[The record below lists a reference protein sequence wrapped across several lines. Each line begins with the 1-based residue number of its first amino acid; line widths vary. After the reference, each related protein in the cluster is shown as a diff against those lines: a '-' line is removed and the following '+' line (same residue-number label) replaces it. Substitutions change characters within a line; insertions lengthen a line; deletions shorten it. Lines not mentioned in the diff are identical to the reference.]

1 MKALDESNFACG
13 IFVDLQKAFDTVYHY
28 ILSKKLD
35 YYGVRGVSN
44 KWFESC
50 LTDWKQFVL
59 INGFSSN
66 ISTITSGDP
75 QGSVLEPL
83 LFLIYI
89 KDPNLAIKHCKV
101 HLLLMTKIY

>member
-1 MKALDESNFACG
+1 MKVILPVAYLL
-13 IFVDLQKAFDTVYHY
+13 IFKRPL
-28 ILSKKLD
+28 ILFITTSCQKKLD